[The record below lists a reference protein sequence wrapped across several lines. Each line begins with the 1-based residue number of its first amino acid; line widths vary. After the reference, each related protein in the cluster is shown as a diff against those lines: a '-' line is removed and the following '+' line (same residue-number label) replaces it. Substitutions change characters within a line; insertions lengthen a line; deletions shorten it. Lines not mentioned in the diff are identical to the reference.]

1 MTLIDNA
8 VYVGGQRVATP
19 RNLDETYTLQEA
31 HTGFAWIG
39 LYRPTAGELASVA
52 AEFDLHPLAIED
64 AAVGHQRSKVERRWA
79 GCWPARPRASSS
91 TSESCTCSP
100 APTS

>member
-52 AEFDLHPLAIED
+52 AEFDGMLGQHLQK
-64 AAVGHQRSKVERRWA
+64 VGMVMPSGLSQDVARS
-79 GCWPARPRASSS
+79 
-91 TSESCTCSP
+91 
-100 APTS
+100 